1 MQHYLDE
8 VLMKSFNIYFDCG
21 RIYKNR
27 DTFNLKVTKLK
38 DITNKIIPFKKN
50 ILSLALKL
58 LILLI
63 SVKLLR

>member
-27 DTFNLKVTKLK
+27 DTFNFKVTKLK
-38 DITNKIIPFKKN
+38 DITNKIIPFKKT
-50 ILSLALKL
+50 SCPW
-58 LILLI
+58 
-63 SVKLLR
+63 R